1 MNLILGLHG
10 IVALV
15 LLCSLLLVE
24 EAGVPLPIPGE
35 LTLIAADLLIG
46 TGALDPWLFV
56 PLAIASCL
64 AGSLTGYSWARL
76 VGERGLQ
83 AAAERLHQTKR
94 LEKVRLRL
102 RQAGPREIALSRLTP
117 LLRVYTSLV
126 AGAAGVDRKR
136 FLIATAPITVLW
148 VIAFIALGALVGVPA
163 AHILGQLQALILQ
176 GGVLILI
183 GTGGYLAIRRVPA
196 GGRTVMGRIPTN
208 LRVVLAVAVDMALI
222 ATLVAGVLG
231 IVTGVLAIIR
241 PLLPINAFAGWVE
254 LVVMVVVIA
263 VFYSAAT
270 RRGLNATAGETLF
283 GAYYLTRGTE
293 EPARIR
299 LTRTLKAALEQNEGA
314 EPADLVRMVTV
325 FRTLADVRHL
335 QVARLLLQ
343 HERSLSELTSELG
356 LSEMVVADAVR
367 DLQEAGLVVAHEA
380 SSDDQYSV
388 VDDHIRVGLAEL
400 LTHAPAQEKGTTG
413 AATGPQAQP

>member
-35 LTLIAADLLIG
+35 LTLIAAGLLIG

-241 PLLPINAFAGWVE
+241 PLLPINAFAG
-254 LVVMVVVIA
+254 
-263 VFYSAAT
+263 
-270 RRGLNATAGETLF
+270 
-283 GAYYLTRGTE
+283 
-293 EPARIR
+293 
-299 LTRTLKAALEQNEGA
+299 
-314 EPADLVRMVTV
+314 
-325 FRTLADVRHL
+325 
-335 QVARLLLQ
+335 
-343 HERSLSELTSELG
+343 
-356 LSEMVVADAVR
+356 
-367 DLQEAGLVVAHEA
+367 
-380 SSDDQYSV
+380 
-388 VDDHIRVGLAEL
+388 
-400 LTHAPAQEKGTTG
+400 
-413 AATGPQAQP
+413 